1 MDNMSKLRL
10 RVGNEV
16 LYYDVDEFMSQVT
29 YKPIVKEKELD
40 KELDSEIQNTDI
52 MLPKFEFFKLMIDTT
67 CNVIEDV
74 DPGLGALS
82 LEKMSVSY
90 KLALNTLIKYKII
103 KQK

>member
-16 LYYDVDEFMSQVT
+16 LYYDVDEFMEQVT
-29 YKPIVKEKELD
+29 YTPIDEKIELD
-40 KELDSEIQNTDI
+40 ESLDYETQNTEI
-52 MLPKFEFFKLMIDTT
+52 ILPRFEFFKLMIDTT

>member
-1 MDNMSKLRL
+1 MKNLSALNLRI
-10 RVGNEV
+10 GNEV
-16 LYYDVDEFMSQVT
+16 LYYDVDEFMNQVT
-29 YKPIVKEKELD
+29 YKPITTDEKTVVV
-40 KELDSEIQNTDI
+40 DSDIKNTDI

-74 DPGLGALS
+74 DPTLGSLS

-103 KQK
+103 KKK

>member
-1 MDNMSKLRL
+1 MKNLSALNLRI
-10 RVGNEV
+10 GNEV

-29 YKPIVKEKELD
+29 YSPIDEKTVVV
-40 KELDSEIQNTDI
+40 DSDIKNTDI

-67 CNVIEDV
+67 CNIIEDV
-74 DPGLGALS
+74 DPTLGTLS

-103 KQK
+103 KKK

>member
-16 LYYDVDEFMSQVT
+16 LYYDVDEFMEQVT
-29 YKPIVKEKELD
+29 YTPIDEKIEMD
-40 KELDSEIQNTDI
+40 ESLDSETQNTEI
-52 MLPKFEFFKLMIDTT
+52 ILPKFEFFKLMIDTT

>member
-1 MDNMSKLRL
+1 MENISKLRL

-16 LYYDVDEFMSQVT
+16 LYYDVDEFMSNVT
-29 YKPIVKEKELD
+29 YRPIAKMTGDTKTVYE
-40 KELDSEIQNTDI
+40 NTDI

-67 CNVIEDV
+67 CNIIEDV
-74 DPGLGALS
+74 DNNLGTLS

-103 KQK
+103 KKNNK

>member
-16 LYYDVDEFMSQVT
+16 LYYDVDEFMEQVT
-29 YKPIVKEKELD
+29 YTPIDEKIELD
-40 KELDSEIQNTDI
+40 ESLDYETQNTEI
-52 MLPKFEFFKLMIDTT
+52 ILPKFEFFKLMIDTT

-74 DPGLGALS
+74 DSGLGALS

>member
-1 MDNMSKLRL
+1 MSSISKLRL

-16 LYYDVDEFMSQVT
+16 LYYDVDEFMNQVT
-29 YKPIVKEKELD
+29 YQPTHIEEED
-40 KELDSEIQNTDI
+40 MSDDEIQNTDI

>member
-1 MDNMSKLRL
+1 MTNLSTLKL

-16 LYYDVDEFMSQVT
+16 LYYDVDEFMNQVT
-29 YKPIVKEKELD
+29 YHPVGDVEDEEED
-40 KELDSEIQNTDI
+40 YEIQNTDI

-67 CNVIEDV
+67 CSIIEDV

-82 LEKMSVSY
+82 LDIMSVPY

-103 KQK
+103 KKK